1 MAIMGTG
8 HFGKALWPGIN
19 AWYGQKYKEW
29 PTRYTSMFDSFKSN
43 KHYEEDVGVS
53 GMGLAQVIGEGEPM
67 VYDSE
72 RQAFVTRYTHIKYGL
87 GFIIT
92 RELYE
97 DDLYSVAGERRA
109 KGLAK
114 SMRQTK
120 EVVGANIYNRAF
132 NSSYLGGDG
141 IELCSLLH
149 NNFSGGTWANELA
162 TAADL
167 SEASLEQA
175 CIDIRKFTDDR
186 GLKTAIMP
194 KALIIPVDLEFEAE
208 RILKTPY
215 RVGTADNDINALKTM
230 GKFPGGV
237 IVNEWLTDTDAW
249 FIRTDADH
257 GMKYWGRVADTFA
270 DDNDFDTDNAKYKAR
285 ARYSFGW
292 SDPRGLYG
300 SPGA

>member
-29 PTRYTSMFDSFKSN
+29 PVRYTSLFETHKSS

-53 GMGLAQVIGEGEPM
+53 GMGLAQVVAEGEATPF
-67 VYDSE
+67 DSE
-72 RQAFVTRYTHIKYGL
+72 RQAFVTRYTHVKYGL

-92 RELYE
+92 KELYE
-97 DDLYSVAGERRA
+97 DDLYSIAGERRA

-120 EVVGANIYNRAF
+120 ETVGANVYNRAF

-141 IELCSLLH
+141 LELCSLLH
-149 NNFSGGTWANELA
+149 ANFAGGTWANELT

-175 CIDIRKFTDDR
+175 CIDIRKLLDDR
-186 GLKTAIMP
+186 GLKAAIMP
-194 KALIIPVDLEFEAE
+194 KSLIIPVDLEFEAE

-257 GMKYWGRVADTFA
+257 GMKYFTRVEDSFT

-292 SDPRGLYG
+292 SDPRGLFG